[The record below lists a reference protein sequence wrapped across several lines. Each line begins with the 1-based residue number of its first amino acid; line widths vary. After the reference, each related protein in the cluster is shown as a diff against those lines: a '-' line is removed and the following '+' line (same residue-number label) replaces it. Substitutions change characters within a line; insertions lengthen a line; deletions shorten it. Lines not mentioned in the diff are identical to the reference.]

1 MQIEILFYILSGV
14 IVLSGLAGVFLPMFP
29 GVSLIF
35 VGILVASITSKFSF
49 ISNSTIII
57 LGLLT
62 LISFLVDYLSGF
74 LGAKY
79 SGASI
84 LGSVGAILG
93 AVFGVT
99 TLGPI
104 GLILGPALG
113 VLIFEFLLK
122 KPIKQSAKSA
132 TYTFF
137 STIVGMIVNT
147 LIALIMI
154 TVFISSIF
162 I

>member
-1 MQIEILFYILSGV
+1 MIT
-14 IVLSGLAGVFLPMFP
+14 GLAGVFLPTFP

-35 VGILVASITSKFSF
+35 VGILVAAITSKFGF
-49 ISNSTIII
+49 ISNSSILI

-62 LISFLVDYLSGF
+62 FISLGVDYFAGF

-79 SGASI
+79 SGASVW
-84 LGSVGAILG
+84 GSLGAILG
-93 AVFGVT
+93 AIFGVT
-99 TLGPI
+99 VLGPI

-113 VLIFEFLLK
+113 VLIFEFLSK

-132 TYTFF
+132 TYTVF
-137 STIVGMIVNT
+137 STIAGMIINT
-147 LIALIMI
+147 IIALTMI
-154 TVFISSIF
+154 AIFISSIF